1 MFQCLADCLKFNN
14 CTRKRATAI
23 FAKAN
28 ISLAEWQISLTEGE
42 YHINKVNISL
52 PYRICGMA
60 LYGDAM
66 ASTGVATL
74 GKRVAVAGHA
84 LKTAN
89 LKINDNNK
97 VALAA

>member
-1 MFQCLADCLKFNN
+1 
-14 CTRKRATAI
+14 
-23 FAKAN
+23 
-28 ISLAEWQISLTEGE
+28 
-42 YHINKVNISL
+42 
-52 PYRICGMA
+52 MA

>member
-1 MFQCLADCLKFNN
+1 
-14 CTRKRATAI
+14 
-23 FAKAN
+23 
-28 ISLAEWQISLTEGE
+28 
-42 YHINKVNISL
+42 
-52 PYRICGMA
+52 MA

-66 ASTGVATL
+66 ASTGVETL

-89 LKINDNNK
+89 LKTNDNNK